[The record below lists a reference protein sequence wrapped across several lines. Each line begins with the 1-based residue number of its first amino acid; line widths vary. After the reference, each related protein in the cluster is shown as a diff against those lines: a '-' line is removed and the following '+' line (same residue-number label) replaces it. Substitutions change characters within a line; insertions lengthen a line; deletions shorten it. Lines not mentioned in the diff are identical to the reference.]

1 MEDIEHVKKEL
12 REELRAEMR
21 QLRDELLKQYT
32 PEEKEGE
39 GEGEDLTEITADVR
53 KLLSERKSDFAEYI
67 DFDPEKASEILKPLA
82 NSERLKILQSL
93 YDEGKYFTDLVELTG
108 LEHSPLRFHLSS
120 LIDAGYAEQERYRG
134 RYLITVHG
142 KIALR
147 LVGFLFVKKGDGH
160 EG

>member
-12 REELRAEMR
+12 KEELRAEMR
-21 QLRDELLKQYT
+21 QLRDELLKQYA

-39 GEGEDLTEITADVR
+39 GEDITEITADVR
-53 KLLSERKSDFAEYI
+53 KLLSERKSGFAEYI
-67 DFDPEKASEILKPLA
+67 GFDPEKASEILKPLA

-120 LIDAGYAEQERYRG
+120 LMDAGYAEQERYRG

-147 LVGFLFVKKGDGH
+147 LVGFLFVKKGDDH